1 MEKKKKKA
9 TNENENSLS
18 TCVIR
23 RRNERLFSDHDVK
36 RVHVLWNGILCF
48 AEVTRAE
55 GMEIRLNSF
64 YRFFV
69 CSMLLSVTSKAL
81 NRVAEMAFHFVY
93 ILFLSSHAKIINI
106 AMAKWKRN
114 CFDLKAFPRELE
126 ILKWTSL
133 SELERWRSS
142 SIRAEWM
149 HLWSSNRAI
158 ARMKNNL
165 VISLFIYYWNVS
177 TYRSRRPIYR
187 SIEQHTSWMRI
198 NLWFP
203 NRFNIILA
211 EEILFFCFNYNYESH
226 LIHEND

>member
-1 MEKKKKKA
+1 
-9 TNENENSLS
+9 
-18 TCVIR
+18 
-23 RRNERLFSDHDVK
+23 
-36 RVHVLWNGILCF
+36 
-48 AEVTRAE
+48 
-55 GMEIRLNSF
+55 
-64 YRFFV
+64 
-69 CSMLLSVTSKAL
+69 
-81 NRVAEMAFHFVY
+81 MAFYALRKSRALKAWKYDWIHFIVFSCALCCYQSPAKHSTESLKWHFILY
-93 ILFLSSHAKIINI
+93 IYYSFQAMAARKFINI